1 MFGQLEASSKT
12 LVDNLVT
19 NTRKTLDFSSALQH
33 VLLTSKNLG
42 KEFRTIDDIQEKMQN
57 SAKFYKKIEAEIS
70 DIVATSISELH
81 QKTLKELDK
90 ANASELERE
99 AALEKVAELEREI
112 NNDVMQ
118 NLVLTKKRLEQNHK
132 IELSMQNVKD
142 IVDKLQIQL
151 RKPEVAANNVLKKM
165 GGWAPALLKAN
176 QEGKTLVD
184 MTKDL
189 GVKLMDAGKARI
201 KTFWS
206 CWFIDCWRC
215 ISYSCNYNII

>member
-12 LVDNLVT
+12 LVDNLVS

-42 KEFRTIDDIQEKMQN
+42 KEFRTIDDIQEKMEN
-57 SAKFYKKIEAEIS
+57 SARFYKKIESEIS
-70 DIVATSISELH
+70 GIVSTGISELK
-81 QKTLKELDK
+81 QRTLKELDA
-90 ANASELERE
+90 ANATQEQRE

-118 NLVLTKKRLEQNHK
+118 NLVLTKKRLDQNHK

-142 IVDKLQIQL
+142 IVDKLQIQI
-151 RKPEVAANNVLKKM
+151 RKPEVAANNLLKKM
-165 GGWAPALLKAN
+165 GGWAPAMLKAN

-189 GVKLMDAGKARI
+189 GIKLIDAGKARI
-201 KTFWS
+201 KIIWTN
-206 CWFIDCWRC
+206 WFVDCWRC
-215 ISYSCNYNII
+215 FGYRCNYNIV

>member
-12 LVDNLVT
+12 LVDNLVS

-33 VLLTSKNLG
+33 VLLTSTNLG
-42 KEFRTIDDIQEKMQN
+42 KEFRTIDDIQEKMEN
-57 SAKFYKKIEAEIS
+57 SARFYKKIEAEIAN
-70 DIVATSISELH
+70 IVSTGIMEVK
-81 QKTLKELDK
+81 QKTLKELDA
-90 ANASELERE
+90 ANASQEHRE

-118 NLVLTKKRLEQNHK
+118 NLALTKKRLEQNHK

-176 QEGKTLVD
+176 QEGKSLVE

-189 GVKLMDAGKARI
+189 GVKLIDAGKARTKI
-201 KTFWS
+201 IWS
-206 CWFIDCWRC
+206 NWFINCWC
-215 ISYSCNYNII
+215 CFGYSCNYNAI